1 MDDFNTLMIAHL
13 QGKLVEKTP
22 TDVVIDCGGVGYH
35 VNISLHTYSLLPNT
49 DQIKLFTHLQI
60 KEDAHTLFGFVEKS
74 EREIFKMLLSVSG
87 IGAGIARTMLSSLEP
102 KQIIQALA
110 VGDLATIQSI
120 KGIGT
125 KTAQRAI
132 LDLKDK
138 VLKLYDID
146 EVSMTQNNTNKD
158 EALSALEVLG
168 FNKKLAEKTVDKIVK
183 ENPEAGVESIIKQ
196 ALKNL

>member
-1 MDDFNTLMIAHL
+1 MIAHL
-13 QGKLVEKTP
+13 QGRLVEKSP
-22 TDVVIDCGGVGYH
+22 TEVVIECGGVGYR
-35 VNISLHTYSLLPNT
+35 VNISLHTFSLLPTTENVR
-49 DQIKLFTHLQI
+49 LFTHLQI
-60 KEDAHTLFGFVEKS
+60 KEDAHTLFGFVERS
-74 EREIFKMLLSVSG
+74 ERELFRLLLSVSG

-110 VGDLATIQSI
+110 QGDVATIQSI
-120 KGIGT
+120 KGIGG

-138 VLKLYDID
+138 VLKIYGLD
-146 EVSMTQNNTNKD
+146 EVSLSPSNTNKD

-168 FNKKLAEKTVDKIVK
+168 FNRKLAEKAVDKIMRD
-183 ENPEAGVESIIKQ
+183 EPEASVELIIKM

>member
-1 MDDFNTLMIAHL
+1 MIAHI
-13 QGKLVEKTP
+13 QGKLVEKSP
-22 TDVVIDCGGVGYH
+22 TEVVIDCSGVGYQIH
-35 VNISLHTYSLLPNT
+35 ISLHTYSLLPAT
-49 DQIKLFTHLQI
+49 DYIKLYTYLQV

-87 IGAGIARTMLSSLEP
+87 IGANIARTMLSSLEP

-110 VGDLATIQSI
+110 SGDVGLIQSV
-120 KGIGT
+120 KGIGG

-138 VLKLYDID
+138 VLKLYDLD
-146 EVSMTQNNTNKD
+146 EVSSLANNTNKE

-168 FNKKLAEKTVDKIVK
+168 FNKKLAEKVVDKIVLQDASASV
-183 ENPEAGVESIIKQ
+183 EAIIKQ

>member
-1 MDDFNTLMIAHL
+1 MIAQI

-22 TDVVIDCGGVGYH
+22 TEVVIDCNGVGYH
-35 VNISLHTYSLLPNT
+35 INISLHTFTLLPKT
-49 DQIKLFTHLQI
+49 DFIKLYTHLII
-60 KEDAHTLFGFVEKS
+60 KEDSHSLYGFVEKS
-74 EREIFKMLLSVSG
+74 EKEIFKMLLTVSG

-110 VGDLATIQSI
+110 SGDVTTIQSI
-120 KGIGT
+120 KGIGG

-138 VLKLYDID
+138 VLKIYDLD
-146 EVSMTQNNTNKD
+146 EVSMFQNNTNRD

-168 FNKKLAEKTVDKIVK
+168 FIRKTSEKVVDKVISQ
-183 ENPEAGVESIIKQ
+183 NPDATVELIIKQ

>member
-1 MDDFNTLMIAHL
+1 MIAHI

-22 TDVVIDCGGVGYH
+22 TEVVIDCNGVGYH
-35 VNISLHTYSLLPNT
+35 INISLHTYSLLPNA
-49 DQIKLFTHLQI
+49 DFVKLFTYLMI
-60 KEDAHTLFGFVEKS
+60 KEDSHSLYGFIEKS

-110 VGDLATIQSI
+110 SGDVATIQSI
-120 KGIGT
+120 KGIGG

-132 LDLKDK
+132 LDLKEK
-138 VLKLYDID
+138 VLKIYDLD
-146 EVSMTQNNTNKD
+146 EVSMSLSNTNRD

-168 FNKKLAEKTVDKIVK
+168 FVRKTSEKIVDKVISQ
-183 ENPEAGVESIIKQ
+183 NPDATVEVIIKQ